1 MHTVQVDACKKRQQR
16 LLANLPF
23 FTEARHDSCQRRI
36 LLRCVNV
43 LDMAPC
49 AGYFAYKINRYL
61 FWGPSDL
68 DDLTAGCVGGH
79 EGLSE
84 ILDGPDSR
92 ESVARLGQQRVL
104 ELEWE
109 ESVKL
114 SWLQNE
120 RANEMGDGAADGVL
134 VARGLS
140 YLFSTLAGVMSEAP
154 LYVKTLLCRHLC
166 AVLKVIVHRAG
177 HKSELELMD
186 ASEIP
191 EDVRI
196 TEDVLFRALT
206 LLEIAA
212 DSRCLVALSL
222 SALLSVPA

>member
-1 MHTVQVDACKKRQQR
+1 
-16 LLANLPF
+16 
-23 FTEARHDSCQRRI
+23 
-36 LLRCVNV
+36 
-43 LDMAPC
+43 
-49 AGYFAYKINRYL
+49 
-61 FWGPSDL
+61 
-68 DDLTAGCVGGH
+68 
-79 EGLSE
+79 
-84 ILDGPDSR
+84 
-92 ESVARLGQQRVL
+92 
-104 ELEWE
+104 
-109 ESVKL
+109 
-114 SWLQNE
+114 
-120 RANEMGDGAADGVL
+120 MGDGAADGVL

-212 DSRCLVALSL
+212 DSRCVVALSL
-222 SALLSVPA
+222 SALLSVAA